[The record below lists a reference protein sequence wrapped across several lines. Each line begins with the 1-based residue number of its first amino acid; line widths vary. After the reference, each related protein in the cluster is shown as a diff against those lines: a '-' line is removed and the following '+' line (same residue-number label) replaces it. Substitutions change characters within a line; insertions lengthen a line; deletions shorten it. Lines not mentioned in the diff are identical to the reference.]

1 MATRPKPKS
10 RNNSL
15 WLISIGIVILV
26 GSIWFALHLSSTN
39 KEELST
45 AQLIATLSPELYSG
59 RARAAYQAAKDVP
72 EVLAQL
78 PCYCGCKDGLGH
90 KSNLYCFADEQGS
103 ICDLCQTIALEG
115 QEMHRKGM
123 PTSEIREKIRA
134 AYGNAHGDGFSRFD
148 SG

>member
-1 MATRPKPKS
+1 MAKKPKPKA

-15 WLISIGIVILV
+15 WLISLGTVILV
-26 GSIWFALHLSSTN
+26 GSIWFALHLSGRNTP
-39 KEELST
+39 KESVP
-45 AQLIATLSPELYSG
+45 QLIATLAPELYSG
-59 RARAAYQAAKDVP
+59 RARAAYQAAKDIP
-72 EVLAQL
+72 EVLVEL

-90 KSNLYCFADEQGS
+90 KSNLYCFADEHGS

-134 AYGNAHGDGFSRFD
+134 AYGNAHSD
-148 SG
+148 

>member
-1 MATRPKPKS
+1 MAKKPKPKS

-15 WLISIGIVILV
+15 WLISLGAVILV
-26 GSIWFALHLSSTN
+26 GSIWYALHLSKTN
-39 KEELST
+39 SQESIP
-45 AQLIATLSPELYSG
+45 QLIATLSPELYSG
-59 RARAAYQAAKDVP
+59 RARAAYQAAKDIP
-72 EVLAQL
+72 EVLVQL

-90 KSNLYCFADEQGS
+90 KSNLYCFADEHGS

-134 AYGNAHGDGFSRFD
+134 AYGNAHGD
-148 SG
+148 